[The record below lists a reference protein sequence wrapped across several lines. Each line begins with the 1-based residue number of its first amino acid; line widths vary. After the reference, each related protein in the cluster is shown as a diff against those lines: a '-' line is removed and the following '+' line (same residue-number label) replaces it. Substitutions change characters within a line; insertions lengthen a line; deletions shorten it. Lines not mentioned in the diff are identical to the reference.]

1 MLRIAIL
8 LLLTLPV
15 LAADA
20 RDEYKRRAAA
30 VTFWDAPAHFKL
42 ALWCERKGLTELA
55 RSHHEQVL
63 EREPDHRAS
72 RRALGY
78 RRAGAEWVR
87 PGAAADTL
95 RQVLKDLE
103 SQSIDTRRRAVR
115 TAGRLL
121 TDVTGARVLP
131 PLYHRALEDRDE
143 SVRHAAVAALRKP
156 GERGRLRPFLRALYS
171 PSAMTRLHA
180 IDALGRMGDRA
191 AAGPLLR
198 RYRIFSGVR
207 SSGVITTGVQRSFI
221 QDFDVEV
228 G

>member
-30 VTFWDAPAHFKL
+30 VTFWNAPAHFKL

-103 SQSIDTRRRAVR
+103 SHSIDTRRRAVR

-131 PLYHRALEDRDE
+131 PLYRRALEDRT
-143 SVRHAAVAALRKP
+143 SRCATRPSPLCASP
-156 GERGRLRPFLRALYS
+156 GNAGGCGLSCGRSTRP
-171 PSAMTRLHA
+171 
-180 IDALGRMGDRA
+180 
-191 AAGPLLR
+191 R
-198 RYRIFSGVR
+198 R
-207 SSGVITTGVQRSFI
+207 
-221 QDFDVEV
+221 
-228 G
+228 